1 MNESFNIKR
10 FLALLKPLSWK
21 RQLIAIPLGVVFLSV
36 FYSFYHYESSNF
48 TYAVVF
54 FGLMHQMQF
63 KFMSSQ
69 SDLAGFILLPATNME
84 KYLALFIKAI
94 LFPTIMVL
102 IISIGIHLV
111 SMNFPDYSTKAVF
124 KIDLFYSSIL
134 LFVILFCLRFVLR
147 WNSFIVYFIIYFLL
161 MIPFM
166 FANKYIHDCFGS
178 LTNYQFY
185 LGSFYILLSAALVL
199 FTFPKMK
206 KLVLNHIKEKVD
218 KL

>member
-10 FLALLKPLSWK
+10 FLALLEPVSWK

-36 FYSFYHYESSNF
+36 FYSFYHYETYNF

-69 SDLAGFILLPATNME
+69 SDLSGFILLPATNME

-94 LFPTIMVL
+94 LFPAIMVL
-102 IISIGIHLV
+102 IISLGIHLI
-111 SMNFPDYSTKAVF
+111 SMNFPDYSTKAGFDV
-124 KIDLFYSSIL
+124 DMFYISIL
-134 LFVILFCLRFVLR
+134 LFSILFCLRFVLR
-147 WNSFIVYFIIYFLL
+147 WNSFIVYFIIFFLL

-166 FANKYIHDCFGS
+166 LANKYIHDCFGS